1 MQLTRSQNCILS
13 LFIASNS
20 FHTLVHCVIFYF
32 PLQRRIALVQ
42 GRIYFLLDPL
52 LDHVQCVLFNVLCL
66 CANVPYTL
74 WTLYTWF
81 NVLYFTAFAACFN
94 QIDFNARILY
104 FIFIGIFFAP
114 SFMEICEKW
123 LVSVQVINENENEYD
138 CFN

>member
-52 LDHVQCVLFNVLCL
+52 LDHVQCVLSMC
-66 CANVPYTL
+66 YTL
-74 WTLYTWF
+74 YGLCIYDSMYYILLHLPHASTKLTSMHEFY
-81 NVLYFTAFAACFN
+81 
-94 QIDFNARILY
+94 ILY
-104 FIFIGIFFAP
+104 SLAFFLRRRLW
-114 SFMEICEKW
+114 KYVKNGW
-123 LVSVQVINENENEYD
+123 LA
-138 CFN
+138 CK